1 MKLEALIFDVDG
13 TLADTERDG
22 HRVAFNQAF
31 VEVGLDWD
39 WSVELYEKLLA
50 VTGGKERIRY
60 FLDEFNRDFPR
71 PPELDDFIAGL
82 HKSKTQHYTNLLG
95 QGAIPLRPGVERLL
109 NEARVAGLR
118 LAVATTTTPAN
129 VEALLINTLGP
140 DSMSWFEVI
149 AAGDIVPAKKPA
161 PDIYDYA
168 LQEMKLQPAQ
178 CLAFEDS
185 ENGIKSSLGA
195 KLTTIITINDY
206 THSHDFNG
214 AALVLDQLGEPGQ
227 PFTVLQGGGVEGDYV
242 NIDLLMQLHAT
253 QHAFDATT

>member
-1 MKLEALIFDVDG
+1 MKLEALLFDVDG

-31 VEVGLDWD
+31 TEAGLDWD
-39 WSVELYEKLLA
+39 WTVELYEKLLA
-50 VTGGKERIRY
+50 VTGGKERIRFY
-60 FLDEFNRDFPR
+60 LDEFNREFER
-71 PPELDDFIAGL
+71 PAELDAFIAGL
-82 HKSKTQHYTNLLG
+82 HQSKTKHYTELLG

-109 NEARVAGLR
+109 NEARAAGLR
-118 LAVATTTTPAN
+118 MAVATTTTPAN
-129 VEALLINTLGP
+129 VEALLVHTLGA
-140 DSMSWFEVI
+140 DSMGWFEVI

-168 LQEMKLQPAQ
+168 MQQMKLQPEQ

-185 ENGIKSSLGA
+185 ENGIKSSMGA

-206 THSHDFNG
+206 TRDHDFND

-227 PFTVLQGGGVEGDYV
+227 PFTVIKGEVEGDYV
-242 NIDLLMQLHAT
+242 NIDLLQKLHAA
-253 QHAFDATT
+253 QHALKATG